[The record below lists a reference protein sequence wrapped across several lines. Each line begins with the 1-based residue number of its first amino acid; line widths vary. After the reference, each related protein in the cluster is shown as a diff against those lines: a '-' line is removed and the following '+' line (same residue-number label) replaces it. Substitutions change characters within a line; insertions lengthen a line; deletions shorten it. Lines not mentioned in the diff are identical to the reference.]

1 MGGCDILLLLSKS
14 KGTTGVTL
22 VYLGI
27 ISSSFTCSAISLSS
41 RLRRSNLDDDDDY
54 RPVVCFLGA

>member
-27 ISSSFTCSAISLSS
+27 ISSSFSAISLSS